1 MTRTGALV
9 SLLVLL
15 AGASCSKSN
24 NLVLGRVEANVGTH
38 LVVVTDCYRASVPPP
53 QQSVEANGQIMYRF
67 TPCRDAD
74 VVIRGDQLTVNGR
87 GYGPIGPKD
96 GVVVDHGAVTVER
109 PR

>member
-1 MTRTGALV
+1 
-9 SLLVLL
+9 
-15 AGASCSKSN
+15 
-24 NLVLGRVEANVGTH
+24 
-38 LVVVTDCYRASVPPP
+38 
-53 QQSVEANGQIMYRF
+53 MYRF